1 METIPFFGFANPLI
15 MFGVLALQIVSLVLL
30 LGLLGVPFLS
40 KLVDFVG
47 RRAFLVSFLMLM
59 VSLIGSLYYSSV
71 ANFPACV
78 LCWAQR
84 VFIYPQAVIFG
95 LALWYKRRDVL
106 LYTATLSAIGLG
118 IALYN
123 IYVESFAVVSAICE
137 PNSILAS
144 CTEKYVE
151 GFGYITIPV
160 MSATLL
166 AALLLVAWAG
176 VKTRHF
182 SLAK

>member
-1 METIPFFGFANPLI
+1 METIPFFEFTNTLI
-15 MFGVLALQIVSLVLL
+15 MSGVLALQIFSAALL
-30 LGLLGVPFLS
+30 LGLLGVPFLT
-40 KLVDFVG
+40 KLVDYVG
-47 RRAFLVSFLMLM
+47 RHALVISFIA
-59 VSLIGSLYYSSV
+59 LIAGLVGSLYYSSV

-84 VFIYPQAVIFG
+84 VFIYPQAIIFG
-95 LALWYKRRDVL
+95 LALLFKRRDVL
-106 LYTATLSAIGLG
+106 LYTVTLSAIGFV

-123 IYVESFAVVSAICE
+123 IYVETFAVASAICE
-137 PNSILAS
+137 PNSVLSS

-160 MSATLL
+160 MSGTLL

-176 VKTRHF
+176 VSTRNF
-182 SLAK
+182 PLSK